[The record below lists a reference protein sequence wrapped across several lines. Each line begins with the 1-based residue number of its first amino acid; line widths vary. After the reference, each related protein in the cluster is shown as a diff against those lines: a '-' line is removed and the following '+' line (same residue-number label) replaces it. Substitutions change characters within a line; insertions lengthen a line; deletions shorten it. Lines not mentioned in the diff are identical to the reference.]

1 MEEASKNY
9 SNKKLNNKKK
19 SSILILGSS
28 GFLGNNFLITALENG
43 YEVVD
48 ILRYDHKKNKKI
60 LKIKKKYKNYKS
72 FFYKEFKELKK
83 IKNKKFDFFI
93 NFATFYSEE
102 NSDKNFI
109 KFMNSNIIF
118 PIIILN
124 NLNFKIKKIINLGSM
139 QEFFNSNSYKPK
151 NLYAASKK
159 AYEQFLEFYKVKHKE
174 VQFYNIKLY
183 ETFSKSDKRKKIF
196 PTLLNCFFKK
206 NKFYLKNKN
215 LELNVV
221 HADNVSEFLLKILK
235 NKSNTNKNIVLKNY
249 KNTNVLKLLKNLNR
263 KLSYKIKYEI
273 NNEIYSNQIFNK
285 YENLKIIKV
294 KFNIEKDILNILKS
308 NK

>member
-1 MEEASKNY
+1 M
-9 SNKKLNNKKK
+9 KKK
-19 SSILILGSS
+19 PSILILGST
-28 GFLGNNFLITALENG
+28 GFLGNNFLLTALENG
-43 YEVVD
+43 YMVTD
-48 ILRYDHKKNKKI
+48 ILRYDHKKNKNI
-60 LKIKKKYKNYKS
+60 FKIKKKYKNYNS
-72 FFYKEFKELKK
+72 LFYKELKELKK
-83 IKNKKFDFFI
+83 IQNKNFDFFI

-102 NSDKNFI
+102 NSDKNLI
-109 KFMNSNIIF
+109 KFTNSNILF
-118 PIIILN
+118 PTIILN
-124 NLNFKIKKIINLGSM
+124 NLNVKIKKIINLGSM
-139 QEFFNSNSYKPK
+139 QEFFNSNTYKPK

-159 AYEQFLEFYKVKHKE
+159 AYEQFLEFYKTKYKN

-206 NKFYLKNKN
+206 NKFYLKNKH

-235 NKSNTNKNIVLKNY
+235 KKSNTNKNIVLKNY
-249 KNTNVLKLLKNLNR
+249 KNINVLNLIKNLNR
-263 KLSYKIKYEI
+263 KLSYKIKYKI

-285 YENLKIIKV
+285 YKNLKIIKV
-294 KFNIEKDILNILKS
+294 KYNIEKDIFNILKS